1 MDIKYW
7 EGGLE
12 RHEIDAIKK
21 IENVLSS
28 SNVQK
33 QKGKGTNKG
42 QGFETLQALKKPF
55 NEGWKGYAGFRF
67 INKNKQGEIDL
78 LIVTH
83 CNILIVELKH
93 WNGKPVTSSNG
104 KWYWGDEN
112 RGKSPVEVTR
122 NKEFLLKNL
131 LKPFA
136 GKFRNEGRTPHVH
149 FLVVMSGNSKFSQL
163 PKKDLANTLSLS
175 DFCKLCSNEGQFN
188 KRFTPHPDAKVLL
201 KDLPLLEKGLLLND
215 KKVEAKPLSVEGW
228 LGQEQIFEHPN
239 NVYKEF
245 FAQSESDKNDHAI
258 IRSWDFDNLCSHD
271 AKTPD
276 GRIRIVSR
284 EREVLTKIKRENREL
299 YEHCVSSL
307 TIPTKDKITS
317 QYNEV
322 VELPHGHERLND
334 FIATYGENL
343 SIDERVNLVR
353 VLVARFADLHQLQL
367 AHRDI
372 GNHSIWFS
380 TGQRV
385 ALSNFISTF
394 ARKKETVGDIR
405 DELSVYNQDTTYSSP
420 YHYDVVRLAIIGWAI
435 IGAERLTPSLEK
447 TISEKLAQCDE
458 WYGEILLKAFE
469 GKTFANAGELLDALV
484 EQEPSKEAEF
494 SFSSKELERFVKAT
508 KVSRLHP
515 EVEFMSES
523 DVKEMYKAD
532 SGVVKVWNNINPTDI
547 NAGLGLRTL
556 SFLERVEKLQ
566 SLNLSFIPSV
576 IDYGITARDS
586 SLYLVSEW
594 VEGEPLDPYRM
605 RNRRNDIVK
614 SLIAH
619 VEHMHSLGFAHGDLK
634 PENVIVDKRGDVY
647 IIDVLDFHHDSKELL
662 NTEYSPID
670 IDKSSA
676 FERDNYAVMKITA
689 ELLEVEWGTK
699 DDKFEAVSLA
709 IIHELEDVDFGF
721 KELTRFKYAVLNPEK
736 TTTPTVE
743 LIDIE
748 IGSNREDFESVTI
761 YPDNGKLYVSI
772 EENRSKGYGL
782 VVVFSGLGGV
792 QKLFFDDARFEFEHG
807 LRPIKSDRSEVS
819 RRDIENAVLELP
831 FGIRIS
837 QGRAS
842 YLDNINNRI
851 RQFYSFENAV
861 KQFQLKQHKVKPIPF
876 EPQEQLA
883 EVEVNVKPISTSELW
898 QAILKTETES
908 HPYVE
913 LTGEPRTHKDNKDT
927 LILPYEADRD
937 PLDGFTAKDQ
947 VEAIIVDGEEDYFIG
962 EVNLSAS
969 GLNRVQLSR
978 FASRA
983 FRLQESDIIFF
994 RSKADKASFNKRKN
1008 ALTRILEQ
1016 DSVVENLSDY
1026 FEPNCNL
1033 APTDYGLTVT
1043 DSDFAC
1049 YDIKDSKGKVVK
1061 TLNEKQRIA
1070 FQKLLRFGP
1079 LSMLQG
1085 PPGTGKTEFIA
1096 AFVHYLIEKKGAE
1109 RILLVSQSHEAVNT
1123 AAERIRKHCSR
1134 LNTSLDVVRFSRS
1147 ESTVSNSLHDV
1158 YSDNIVSQ
1166 RVEQFETQLKY
1177 RVLSLAKSLKAPNE
1191 YLEAFLSL
1199 DKQLLSLIAEQEIA
1213 LKELDDESL
1222 EANQKKAIKK
1232 QLGERKSLI
1241 NSRLPQS
1248 VRINKDWHDNL
1259 NEVRSGLIKDL
1270 NHEFA
1275 IEHNISSSVQRLVKL
1290 SKDMIRVMQSGN
1302 ANMDEFLARSKQ
1314 LVAGTCVGI
1323 GNWNID
1329 IATNQYD
1336 WIIIDEAARSI
1347 ASELAIAMQVGK
1359 RILLVGDHKQLPPLY
1374 TDPHKKAL
1382 ARHLGIPSSNDI
1394 DELIE
1399 SDFARAFESDYG
1411 QKVGAKLLVQYRMA
1425 PAIGSLVS
1433 QCFYDG
1439 ELENGDRKIPDIY
1452 DDVPNEMSAF
1462 TTWID
1467 TSHLGKQAKHQEK
1480 GSRYNIYNEKE
1491 AEAIVD
1497 VLKKVDEN
1505 KSFLSSLFEQ
1515 VKEGEAAIGIICMYA
1530 EQKRYLRRRVK
1541 QSGFSDE
1548 LIKLLNIDTV
1558 DSYQGKENR
1567 IIILSVTRSDQR
1579 QSSGFMYLPNRINV
1593 ALSRAMDRLVIVGDK
1608 RMWQG
1613 KNSQLPFGKV
1623 ITYMEENANESLY
1636 RFVDAKTKKLKKAV

>member
-7 EGGLE
+7 DGGLE

-21 IENVLSS
+21 IENVLSTP
-28 SNVQK
+28 NVQK
-33 QKGKGTNKG
+33 HKGKSSNQGH
-42 QGFETLQALKKPF
+42 GFEALQALKKPF

-67 INKNKQGEIDL
+67 INKHKQGEIDL

-83 CNILIVELKH
+83 CNILIIELKD
-93 WNGKPVTSSNG
+93 WNGKSVTS
-104 KWYWGDEN
+104 N
-112 RGKSPVEVTR
+112 RGKWFWGNEDRGTSPVELTR
-122 NKEFLLKNL
+122 KKEFILKNL

-136 GKFRNEGRTPHVH
+136 GKFKNEGRVPHVH
-149 FLVVMSGNSKFSQL
+149 FLVVMSGDSNFSKLQ
-163 PKKDLANTLSLS
+163 KNDLAHTLTLT

-201 KDLPLLEKGLLLND
+201 QDIPLLEKSLLLND
-215 KKVEAKPLSVEGW
+215 KKVEARPLSVDGW
-228 LGQEQIFEHPN
+228 LGQEQIFDHPN
-239 NVYKEF
+239 EVYKEYL
-245 FAQSESDKNDHAI
+245 AQSEADKNDRAI
-258 IRSWDFDNLCSHD
+258 IRSWDFDKLSNHD

-276 GRIRIVSR
+276 GRIKIASR

-307 TIPTKDKITS
+307 TIPTKEKITS

-343 SIDERVNLVR
+343 AIDERVNLVR
-353 VLVARFADLHQLQL
+353 VLIARFADLHQLQL

-372 GNHSIWFS
+372 GKHSIWLS

-385 ALSNFISTF
+385 ALSNFISAF

-405 DELSVYNQDTTYSSP
+405 DELSVYNQATPSLSP
-420 YHYDVVRLAIIGWAI
+420 YHYDVTRLAIIAWSILEAK
-435 IGAERLTPSLEK
+435 RLTPTLEKSLEVELSK
-447 TISEKLAQCDE
+447 CDA
-458 WYGEILLKAFE
+458 WYGDTLLKALN
-469 GKTFANAGELLDALV
+469 GKDFANAGEFLDVLV
-484 EQEPSKEAEF
+484 EQEPSKEAAF
-494 SFSSKELERFVKAT
+494 SFSTQELDRFVKST
-508 KVSRLHP
+508 KVGRLHP
-515 EVEFMSES
+515 EVAFISETDS
-523 DVKEMYKAD
+523 KEVYKAD
-532 SGVVKVWNNINPTDI
+532 TGVVKVWNNINPTDI

-566 SLNLSFIPSV
+566 SLNLSFIPTL

-594 VEGEPLDPYRM
+594 VEGETLDPYRM

-614 SLIAH
+614 SLVAH
-619 VEHMHSLGFAHGDLK
+619 IEHMHSLGFAHGDLK
-634 PENVIVDKRGDVY
+634 PENVIVDKHGDVF
-647 IIDVLDFHHDSKELL
+647 IIDVLDFHHDAEELI
-662 NTEYSPID
+662 NTEYSPAD
-670 IDKSSA
+670 IDNSSA
-676 FERDNYAVMKITA
+676 FERDNYAVMKISA
-689 ELLEVEWGTK
+689 ELLEIDWGTESPS
-699 DDKFEAVSLA
+699 FEAVSKA

-721 KELTRFKYAVLNPEK
+721 RELTRFKDAVLNPEK
-736 TTTPTVE
+736 TAQPSVE
-743 LIDIE
+743 TIDIE
-748 IGSNREDFESVTI
+748 IGSARENFDTLII

-772 EENRSKGYGL
+772 EENRNKGYGL
-782 VVVFSGLGGV
+782 VVIFSGLGGI
-792 QKLFFDDARFEFEHG
+792 QKLYFDESRFEFEHG
-807 LRPIKSDRSEVS
+807 MRPIKSERSDVS
-819 RRDIENAVLELP
+819 KRDIENAVLELP
-831 FGIRIS
+831 FAIRIT

-842 YLDNINNRI
+842 NLETLNRRI

-861 KQFQLKQHKVKPIPF
+861 KQFQLKQRKVAPLSIDQPTDII
-876 EPQEQLA
+876 EGETS
-883 EVEVNVKPISTSELW
+883 VEPISTKELW
-898 QAILKTETES
+898 KAILKTETES

-913 LTGEPRTHKDNKDT
+913 LIGEPRTHKDDKDI
-927 LILPYEADRD
+927 LILPYEAEKD

-947 VEAIIVDGEEDYFIG
+947 VEAIIVNDEEDYFIG

-978 FASRA
+978 YSNRA
-983 FRLQESDIIFF
+983 HRLTEEDIIFF
-994 RSKADKASFNKRKN
+994 RSKADKSSFNKRKN
-1008 ALTRILEQ
+1008 ALTRILDQ

-1026 FEPNCNL
+1026 FEPDCDI
-1033 APTDYGLTVT
+1033 APTDYDLTVT
-1043 DSDFAC
+1043 DEDFKR
-1049 YDIKDSKGKVVK
+1049 YDRKDDNGNAIK
-1061 TLNEKQRIA
+1061 LNDKQRIA

-1096 AFVHYLIEKKGAE
+1096 AFVHYLIEKQGTE

-1123 AAERIRKHCSR
+1123 AAERIRKHCGR
-1134 LNTSLDVVRFSRS
+1134 LKTDLDVVRFSRS
-1147 ESTVSNSLHDV
+1147 ESTISHSLRDA

-1166 RVEQFETQLKY
+1166 KVEQFETQLKY
-1177 RVLSLAKSLKAPNE
+1177 RVLNLAKSLKAPAD
-1191 YLEAFLSL
+1191 YLEAYLTL
-1199 DKQLLSLIAEQEIA
+1199 DKQILSHIIEQQNALIA
-1213 LKELDDESL
+1213 LDDEEL
-1222 EANQKKAIKK
+1222 VAKQKKELKK
-1232 QLGERKSLI
+1232 QIGERKSLI

-1248 VRINKDWHDNL
+1248 IRTNKDWHDNL
-1259 NEVRSGLIKDL
+1259 SEVREGLIKDL
-1270 NHEFA
+1270 NHEYA
-1275 IEHNISSSVQRLVKL
+1275 IEPNISSSVQRLVKL

-1329 IATNQYD
+1329 IASNQYD

-1359 RILLVGDHKQLPPLY
+1359 RVLLVGDHKQLPPLY

-1382 ARHLGIPSSNDI
+1382 ARHLGIQSSNDI

-1411 QKVGAKLLVQYRMA
+1411 KQVGAKLLVQYRMA
-1425 PAIGSLVS
+1425 PAIGTLVS

-1439 ELENGDRKIPDIY
+1439 ELENGERKIPDIY
-1452 DDVPNEMSAF
+1452 RDVPKALSSA
-1462 TTWID
+1462 TTWLD
-1467 TSHLGKQAKHQEK
+1467 TSNLNKKAHHQT
-1480 GSRYNIYNEKE
+1480 GSGRSIYNDAE
-1491 AEAIVD
+1491 ADAIVD
-1497 VLKKVDEN
+1497 LLKQVDEN
-1505 KSFLSSLFEQ
+1505 ETFVHSLLEQ
-1515 VKEGEAAIGIICMYA
+1515 VKEGEAAIGVICMYA
-1530 EQKRYLRRRVK
+1530 EQKRRIRQKVK
-1541 QSGFSDE
+1541 KASLSDE
-1548 LIKLLNIDTV
+1548 LTKLLKIDTV

-1567 IIILSVTRSDQR
+1567 VIILSVTRSEQK
-1579 QSSGFMYLPNRINV
+1579 QGSGFLKLPNRINV
-1593 ALSRAMDRLVIVGDK
+1593 GLSRAMDRLVSVGDK

-1623 ITYMEENANESLY
+1623 IKFMEENASEYLY
-1636 RFVDAKTKKLKKAV
+1636 RFVDITTKKFKKAV

>member
-21 IENVLSS
+21 IQNVLSN
-28 SNVQK
+28 SNAQRK
-33 QKGKGTNKG
+33 KGANKG
-42 QGFETLQALKKPF
+42 QGLEVLQALKKPF

-104 KWYWGDEN
+104 KWYWGDED
-112 RGKSPVEVTR
+112 RGKSPVEITR

-136 GKFRNEGRTPHVH
+136 GKFKNEGRIPHIH
-149 FLVVMSGNSKFSQL
+149 FVVVMSGNSDFSKL
-163 PKKDLANTLSLS
+163 PKKDLANTLSLD

-201 KDLPLLEKGLLLND
+201 NDIPLLERGLLLND
-215 KKVEAKPLSVEGW
+215 TKVEAMPLSVEGW

-239 NVYKEF
+239 KVYKEF
-245 FAQSESDKNDHAI
+245 LAQSEADKNDHAI
-258 IRSWDFDNLCSHD
+258 IRSWDFDNLSNHD

-276 GRIRIVSR
+276 GRKKIVSR

-307 TIPTKDKITS
+307 TIPSEEKITS

-322 VELPHGHERLND
+322 VELPYGHERLND
-334 FIATYGENL
+334 FIVTYGENL
-343 SIDERVNLVR
+343 SLDDRVNLVR
-353 VLVARFADLHQLQL
+353 VLIARFADLHQLQL

-372 GNHSIWFS
+372 GNHSIWLS

-385 ALSNFISTF
+385 ALSNFISAF

-405 DELSVYNQDTTYSSP
+405 DELSVYNQDSTYASP
-420 YHYDVVRLAIIGWAI
+420 YHYDVVRLAIIAWAI
-435 IGAERLTPSLEK
+435 LGAVRLTPNLEE

-458 WYGEILLKAFE
+458 WYGETLLKAYE

-484 EQEPSKEAEF
+484 EHAPSKEAEF

-508 KVSRLHP
+508 KISRLYP
-515 EVEFMSES
+515 EVEFISES
-523 DVKEMYKAD
+523 DVKEVYKSDA
-532 SGVVKVWNNINPTDI
+532 GIVKVWNSINPTDI

-566 SLNLSFIPSV
+566 SLSLSFFPTIV
-576 IDYGITARDS
+576 DYGITARDS

-594 VEGEPLDPYRM
+594 IEGEVLDPYRM
-605 RNRRNDIVK
+605 RNRRNGIVN

-634 PENVIVDKRGDVY
+634 PENVIVDKQGNVY
-647 IIDVLDFHHDSKELL
+647 IIDAIDFHHDSKELL

-670 IDKSSA
+670 ADNRSA
-676 FERDNYAVMKITA
+676 FERDNYAVMKIIA
-689 ELLEVEWGTK
+689 ELLEIEWGTQS
-699 DDKFEAVSLA
+699 DNFEAISLV

-721 KELTRFKYAVLNPEK
+721 KELARFKDAVLNPEK
-736 TTTPTVE
+736 STTPTVE
-743 LIDIE
+743 IIDIE
-748 IGSNREDFESVTI
+748 IGNNKENFESVTI

-772 EENRSKGYGL
+772 EENRTKGSGL

-792 QKLFFDDARFEFEHG
+792 QKLFFDDTRFEFEHG
-807 LRPIKSDRSEVS
+807 LRPIKSDKSEVS

-831 FGIRIS
+831 FGIRIN

-842 YLDNINNRI
+842 NLDNINRRI

-861 KQFQLKQHKVKPIPF
+861 KQFQLKQHKVKTIVS
-876 EPQEQLA
+876 EPQELA
-883 EVEVNVKPISTSELW
+883 VETEISVKPIATRELW

-913 LTGEPRTHKDNKDT
+913 LTGEPRTHKDKKDT

-947 VEAIIVDGEEDYFIG
+947 VEAIIVNGEEDYFIG

-1033 APTDYGLTVT
+1033 APTDYSLTVT

-1061 TLNEKQRIA
+1061 SLNEKQRIA

-1096 AFVHYLIEKKGAE
+1096 AFVHYLIEKQGAE

-1147 ESTVSNSLHDV
+1147 ESTISNSLHDV

-1166 RVEQFETQLKY
+1166 KVEQFETQLKY

-1191 YLEAFLSL
+1191 YLEAFLAL
-1199 DKQLLSLIAEQEIA
+1199 DKQLLSLIAEQENA

-1222 EANQKKAIKK
+1222 EAKQKKAIKK

-1248 VRINKDWHDNL
+1248 IRINKDWHDNL
-1259 NEVRSGLIKDL
+1259 SEIKDCLIKNL

-1275 IEHNISSSVQRLVKL
+1275 IETNISNSVQRLVKL

-1302 ANMDEFLARSKQ
+1302 ANMDEFFARSKQ

-1329 IATNQYD
+1329 LASNQYD
-1336 WIIIDEAARSI
+1336 WVIIDEAARSI

-1382 ARHLGIPSSNDI
+1382 ARHLGIPSSNEI
-1394 DELIE
+1394 DGLIA

-1411 QKVGAKLLVQYRMA
+1411 KQVGAKLLVQYRMA

-1433 QCFYDG
+1433 KCFYDG
-1439 ELENGDRKIPDIY
+1439 ELENGDRKIPNIY
-1452 DDVPNEMSAF
+1452 DDIPDEMTAF

-1491 AEAIVD
+1491 AEAIID
-1497 VLKKVDEN
+1497 VLKQVDEN
-1505 KSFLSSLFEQ
+1505 KSFLNSLFEQ

-1567 IIILSVTRSDQR
+1567 IIILSVTRSDQQ

-1623 ITYMEENANESLY
+1623 INYMEENANESLY
-1636 RFVDAKTKKLKKAV
+1636 RFVDAKTEKFKKAV